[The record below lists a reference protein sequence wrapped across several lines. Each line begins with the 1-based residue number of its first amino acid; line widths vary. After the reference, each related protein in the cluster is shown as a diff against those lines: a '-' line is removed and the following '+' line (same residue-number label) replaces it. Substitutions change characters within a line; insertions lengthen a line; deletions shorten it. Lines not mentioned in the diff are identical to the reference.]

1 LVAFVASIVSGRW
14 WVYWAFV
21 PFALLGNVRAAPT
34 RRNLAADQEKLRNG
48 GCSLSLIRALRTPTA
63 R

>member
-1 LVAFVASIVSGRW
+1 
-14 WVYWAFV
+14 VYWAFV